1 MGLFDKLLGN
11 NNSNKLHDLTALKE
25 LYKSINSFDGNKY
38 NFILEEIE
46 KFECGTSTFFLREE
60 HEFVEFMTTIIL
72 SMESY
77 TIDKLEN
84 LFKEAK
90 DIYNFLCPFKNETE
104 NYNQLFKLF
113 LTMFQSDSIYIKD
126 MFSKELFTIFYDK
139 KNYID
144 VMNIILTTK
153 GIDKTHLSK
162 IEEFITKASTLTAS
176 ESILKAQIISF
187 VRDIPICGNID
198 ELIEKKISDLEKYA
212 GIYHIDKYLLA
223 ELDAK
228 INGAESIFSRLD
240 KLTISINEELAL
252 IESEISKAGDSFERV
267 KKDKLFELRS
277 TIEEYNTRLKLA
289 HNDLLREAKR
299 ALASEKDELLH
310 EFEVK
315 LAGYQKVLDD
325 FGVNA
330 EATIKRVVEEMRE
343 NGASITSE
351 LSSLMNSPE
360 IKELIEG
367 LKSNPDFVKSIG
379 SKVALTGVP
388 TEGTVAVPAITPVV
402 AVPEIIIPEKT
413 GIIPALDMSIP
424 FSERYKM
431 VMEAK
436 RRDIEEN
443 GSVYHEKT
451 DDIIAMLLSNS
462 GVTPYLYGPSQCGKT
477 YSVNQICKLIGLPTR
492 EIGKIIEEYNVL
504 GYKTATGSYSRTNFR
519 DSYECGY
526 AAFIDEIDSGDQN
539 ATLILN
545 EFLGKGDG
553 SSYSFPDGVIYR
565 HPNFRTIA
573 AGNTDGNGANFA
585 YSSRHKLD
593 ESILQRLTPIYFGY
607 DKQIEES
614 ATKGIEEWLEFTYA
628 FREALDKVN
637 GNSIGTGRNAN
648 VILGNVT
655 TKDLYVIREW
665 ILNKQFGSSTI
676 DKTIEYQFIGSQN
689 EKTLASLVE
698 AMSSYYSTPKDS
710 SELYKRFSM
719 RCEEIRKRG
728 R

>member
-1 MGLFDKLLGN
+1 MGLFDKILGN
-11 NNSNKLHDLTALKE
+11 DKSNNIYDLSALKA
-25 LYKSINSFDGNKY
+25 LYHNINNDDTRY

-46 KFECGTSTFFLREE
+46 KFEKGTSTFFLTDV
-60 HEFVEFMTTIIL
+60 HEFTEFMTTIIL

-77 TIDKLEN
+77 PNNKLN
-84 LFKEAK
+84 SLFESASN
-90 DIYNFLCPFKNETE
+90 IYNFLCPFKNETE
-104 NYNQLFKLF
+104 NYNRIFKLF
-113 LTMFQSDSIYIKD
+113 LSMFQSDSLYIKD
-126 MFSKELFTIFYDK
+126 MFSKEIFTVFYDK
-139 KNYID
+139 KNYVD
-144 VMNIILTTK
+144 VMNIILNTK

-162 IEEFITKASTLTAS
+162 IEVFITKASTLTAS
-176 ESILKAQIISF
+176 ENILKAQVISF
-187 VRDIPICGNID
+187 VRDIPVCGNID

-240 KLTISINEELAL
+240 KLTISINEELSL
-252 IESEISKAGDSFERV
+252 IESEIQKAGDSFERV
-267 KKDKLFELRS
+267 KKDKLFELKT

-325 FGVNA
+325 FGLNA
-330 EATIKRVVEEMRE
+330 EATIKRVVEEMRQ

-351 LSSLMNSPE
+351 LSSLINTSE

-367 LKSNPDFVKSIG
+367 LKSNPDFLKTIG
-379 SKVALTGVP
+379 SKVTLTSVP
-388 TEGTVAVPAITPVV
+388 SEVAVPAITPVV

-424 FSERYKM
+424 FSERFKM

-436 RRDIEEN
+436 KQDIEEH

-545 EFLGKGDG
+545 EFLGKGEG
-553 SSYSFPDGVIYR
+553 SAYSFPDGVVYR

-593 ESILQRLTPIYFGY
+593 ESILQRLTPVYFGY

-614 ATKGIEEWLEFTYA
+614 ATRGIEEWLEFTYA

-665 ILNKQFGSSTI
+665 ILNKQFGVSTI
-676 DKTIEYQFIGSQN
+676 DKTIEYQFIGSKN

-719 RCEEIRKRG
+719 RSEEIRKKG

>member
-1 MGLFDKLLGN
+1 MKFMDYLRGN
-11 NNSNKLHDLTALKE
+11 YGDNAKKYDLSNLKE
-25 LYKSINSFDGNKY
+25 LYESINTYDGNKY

-46 KFECGTSTFFLREE
+46 KFERGTSTFFLTNEN
-60 HEFVEFMTTIIL
+60 EFVEFMTTIIL

-77 TIDKLEN
+77 TIDKLDN
-84 LFKEAK
+84 LFEEAK
-90 DIYNFLCPFKNETE
+90 CLYNFLCPFKNETE

-113 LTMFQSDSIYIKD
+113 LSMFHSDSLYVKD
-126 MFSKELFTIFYDK
+126 MFSKEIFTAFYDK
-139 KNYID
+139 KNYVD
-144 VMNIILTTK
+144 VMNIILNTK
-153 GIDKTHLSK
+153 GVDKTHIGK

-176 ESILKAQIISF
+176 ENILKAQVISF
-187 VRDIPICGNID
+187 VHEIPLCGNID
-198 ELIEKKISDLEKYA
+198 ELIDKKITALEKYA

-223 ELDAK
+223 ELDSK

-252 IESEISKAGDSFERV
+252 IESEIQKAGDSFERV
-267 KKDKLFELRS
+267 KKDKLFELKS

-299 ALASEKDELLH
+299 ALTSEKDELLH

-315 LAGYQKVLDD
+315 LSGYQKVLDD

-330 EATIKRVVEEMRE
+330 EDTIKRVVDEMRQ

-351 LSSLMNSPE
+351 LSSLVNTTE

-367 LKSNPDFVKSIG
+367 LKNNPDFLKTVG
-379 SKVALTGVP
+379 TKVSLTNIPSEV
-388 TEGTVAVPAITPVV
+388 TVPAITPVV

-424 FSERYKM
+424 FSERFKL

-436 RRDIEEN
+436 KQDIEEN

-545 EFLGKGDG
+545 EFLGKGEG
-553 SSYSFPDGVIYR
+553 SAYSFPDGVVYR

-593 ESILQRLTPIYFGY
+593 ESILQRLTPVYFGY

-665 ILNKQFGSSTI
+665 ILNKQFGISTI
-676 DKTIEYQFIGSQN
+676 DKTIEYQFIGSKN

-719 RCEEIRKRG
+719 RSEEIRKKG